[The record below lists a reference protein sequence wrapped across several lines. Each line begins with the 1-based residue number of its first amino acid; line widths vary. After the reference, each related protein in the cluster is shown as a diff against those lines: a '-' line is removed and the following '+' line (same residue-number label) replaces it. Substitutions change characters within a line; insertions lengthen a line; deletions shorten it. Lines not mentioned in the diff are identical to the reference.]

1 MKLKQP
7 DINKI
12 KELSESVKS
21 LTEQVHKINEMIFK
35 LIVTS
40 LFEEYPELKK
50 FAFTGYTPA
59 YNDGEECTFTLGTD
73 YPDINEDC
81 GDDYSNEVNNQLSDI
96 VTQYLNILPEEFYN
110 SHFGTN
116 FRVIV
121 TPNDIQIEEYDC
133 GY

>member
-1 MKLKQP
+1 MKLKTP
-7 DINKI
+7 DNNKI
-12 KELSESVKS
+12 KRLSDSVET
-21 LTEQVHKINEMIFK
+21 LTDQVHEINEMIFK

-59 YNDGEECTFTLGTD
+59 YNDGAECHFTLGTD
-73 YPDINEDC
+73 YPEINEDSS
-81 GDDYSNEVNNQLSDI
+81 DDYSNEVNKQLSKI
-96 VTQYLNILPEEFYN
+96 VTQYLDILPEEFYN

-121 TPNDIQIEEYDC
+121 TREDIQTEEYDC